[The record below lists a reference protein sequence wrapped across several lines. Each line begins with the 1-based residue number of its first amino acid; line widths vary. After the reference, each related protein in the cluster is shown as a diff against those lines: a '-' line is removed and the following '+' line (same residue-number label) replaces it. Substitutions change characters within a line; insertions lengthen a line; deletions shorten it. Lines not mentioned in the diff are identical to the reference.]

1 MDQKVLAGE
10 LGAVGLVVASDPS
23 GDNRFEPFEIALPSK
38 LVREAQRVTAE
49 CGTDLNGH
57 PLPRDV
63 AYVLERH
70 GIGERRGEA
79 IRSLIA
85 LQRSESAKYRKR

>member
-1 MDQKVLAGE
+1 MIAR
-10 LGAVGLVVASDPS
+10 DPS
-23 GDNRFEPFEIALPSK
+23 EAPSFEPFEIALPSK
-38 LVREAQRVTAE
+38 LVRETQKVVAE

-85 LQRSESAKYRKR
+85 LQRSESGKYRGR